1 MMKKTLAS
9 AALVFGLLGQ
19 AGHAENFPQAALA
32 WAPVAHSVNRASTEA
47 QALRVGFP
55 TLAPVGR
62 AVASANR
69 PSHDIEASS
78 IDFPGVV
85 ATPLRAHAEPVEAA
99 ATDRSRLQMN
109 RFQAISLR

>member
-1 MMKKTLAS
+1 MKKILAS

-32 WAPVAHSVNRASTEA
+32 WAPVAHSANRAPAEA

-55 TLAPVGR
+55 VLAPVGR

-69 PSHDIEASS
+69 PSRDVQASS
-78 IDFPGVV
+78 IQFPGGV
-85 ATPLRAHAEPVEAA
+85 ATPLRAQAVPVEAA
-99 ATDRSRLQMN
+99 STERDRLQMN

>member
-1 MMKKTLAS
+1 MKKTLAS

-19 AGHAENFPQAALA
+19 AGHAENFPQAALS
-32 WAPVAHSVNRASTEA
+32 WAPAAHSVNRAPLEA

-62 AVASANR
+62 AAAGANR
-69 PSHDIEASS
+69 PPREVQASS
-78 IDFPGVV
+78 IEFPGVM
-85 ATPLRAHAEPVEAA
+85 ATPLRTHAEPVEAA
-99 ATDRSRLQMN
+99 ATERSRLQTN